1 LNSFQRRELVGEE
14 KEPYLPDIERA
25 HFSEN
30 SPIDES
36 VVTREEGMKP
46 SQTVYVRGILSKKD
60 GKFCVHSSGITTLTV
75 STRSIVEESV
85 LIVVVII
92 RIGKAAYK
100 RSYADSY
107 WYWTYHWWVLSSSVV
122 CMILSLFVAY
132 NSSVV
137 NHLLVATQSF
147 YSQIPRI
154 DTSISITVLHS
165 MQT

>member
-1 LNSFQRRELVGEE
+1 MESRITGATFDLVTSNGQLIIVSIPEVILPHNLILLNLNSFQRRELVGEE

-30 SPIDES
+30 RPIDES

-92 RIGKAAYK
+92 E
-100 RSYADSY
+100 
-107 WYWTYHWWVLSSSVV
+107 
-122 CMILSLFVAY
+122 
-132 NSSVV
+132 
-137 NHLLVATQSF
+137 
-147 YSQIPRI
+147 
-154 DTSISITVLHS
+154 
-165 MQT
+165 